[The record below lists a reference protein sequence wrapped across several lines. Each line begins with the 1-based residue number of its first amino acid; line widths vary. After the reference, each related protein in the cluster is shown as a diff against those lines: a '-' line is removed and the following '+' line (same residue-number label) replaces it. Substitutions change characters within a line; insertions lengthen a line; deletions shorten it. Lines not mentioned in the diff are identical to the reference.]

1 MANTTKDMGKDMGKE
16 VMQTM
21 QDKSAQPENDRRAIM
36 QNVYDTSMQSVQS
49 GIENDIWNKG
59 SLTEKREF
67 MANVMSANLYGKQL
81 ATKDNPVMIPD
92 IEVDDRTEKV
102 SLTMSEYRQPE
113 VTYEIG
119 SSKGLSNSV
128 ALTESTSSQEKDVR
142 NSMKDVHSYVD
153 AKQEGKGNE
162 FVTTAQKD
170 KVKDV
175 ATTATL
181 VGGAAG
187 IGAKAGAIFGVPGM
201 AVGGVAGA
209 VMGAY
214 GKKSLVESRVS
225 TPEKAVSQAIS
236 ADKRSSRLAQAE
248 ALVSNVKTE
257 SNEVEYE

>member
-1 MANTTKDMGKDMGKE
+1 MANTTKDMGKE

-21 QDKSAQPENDRRAIM
+21 QDKSAQPENDRRTIM

-102 SLTMSEYRQPE
+102 SLTMSEYRPPE
-113 VTYEIG
+113 VTYEMG

-153 AKQEGKGNE
+153 AKQEGKGDE

-175 ATTATL
+175 ATTATP
-181 VGGAAG
+181 VGCAAG
-187 IGAKAGAIFGVPGM
+187 IGAKAGAMFGVPGM